1 MDVQNRGVDMVKRKE
16 VRRETFTTDGY
27 RIVRDENKSSIP
39 MKSQGKGYYRR
50 SGYQY
55 AVYRPDGSRIQTKA
69 MSLEDARR
77 IASMDRGR

>member
-1 MDVQNRGVDMVKRKE
+1 MVKRKE

-50 SGYQY
+50 SGYQS

-69 MSLEDARR
+69 MSLEDARK

>member
-1 MDVQNRGVDMVKRKE
+1 MVKRKE

-39 MKSQGKGYYRR
+39 MKSPGKGYYRC

-69 MSLEDARR
+69 MSLEDARK

>member
-1 MDVQNRGVDMVKRKE
+1 MDVQNRGVEMVKRKE

-77 IASMDRGR
+77 IAASDRGR

>member
-1 MDVQNRGVDMVKRKE
+1 MDVQNRGVEMVKRKE

-55 AVYRPDGSRIQTKA
+55 VVYRPDGSRIQTKA
-69 MSLEDARR
+69 MSLEDARK
-77 IASMDRGR
+77 IAASDRGR

>member
-1 MDVQNRGVDMVKRKE
+1 MDVQNRGVEMVKRKE

-39 MKSQGKGYYRR
+39 MKSQRKGYYRR

-55 AVYRPDGSRIQTKA
+55 VVYRPDGSRIQTKA
-69 MSLEDARR
+69 MSLEDARK
-77 IASMDRGR
+77 IAASDRGR